1 MTRPRKIGWFKARPC
16 LEGEFHFLV
25 SRGVFEELTGRQPR
39 ADECGRRDGEYRL
52 YPELLAAAFR
62 EGGVIELTLSVRAVQ
77 G

>member
-25 SRGVFEELTGRQPR
+25 SLTVFEELTGRQPR
-39 ADECGRRDGEYRL
+39 ADERGRRDGEYRL

-62 EGGVIELTLSVRAVQ
+62 EGDVIELTLSVRAVTR
-77 G
+77 

>member
-52 YPELLAAAFR
+52 YPELLAAACR
-62 EGGVIELTLSVRAVQ
+62 EGVEAEWTFAVRAVER
-77 G
+77 